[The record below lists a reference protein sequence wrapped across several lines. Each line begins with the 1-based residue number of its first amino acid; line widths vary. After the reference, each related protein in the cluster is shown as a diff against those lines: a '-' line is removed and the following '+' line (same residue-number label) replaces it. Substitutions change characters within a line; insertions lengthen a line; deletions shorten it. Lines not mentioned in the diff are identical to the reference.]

1 MDASSG
7 TARSL
12 LEAPSAQARTR
23 RLRQLAWAGVRNG
36 ALLARLLV
44 TDRSRPV
51 PELAALQLRMAF
63 QGLGPTFVKLAQLV
77 SSSPGTFPQV
87 LVEEFAHCQDAVP
100 PEPWDIVAGTLSAE
114 LGDLRSRF
122 RWIDWQPMA
131 AGSIA
136 QVYPATLVDGTE
148 VVIKV
153 QRSDLHDTLR
163 QDLRM
168 LLAGARVA
176 VKVAPRLAS
185 ANPVG
190 VIEDFA
196 SGLIEELAFRVEAGH
211 MDRLRKIL
219 DSWPI
224 RIPEVHWDLTTDR
237 VLVMERLDGV
247 KVSDT
252 ASLDLIGIDR
262 EALAD
267 TILAST
273 LASGLRHGFFHGD
286 GHAGNMLVLADGR
299 LGLLD
304 FGIVGRLRPELRLEL
319 SRLLYALVDKR
330 FDIVA
335 GSIMAMADMT
345 DADIEGAVADLQ
357 AISAVYLD
365 RPLEEIPMGKLL
377 GDLLR
382 SANRHGV
389 VLPTDLVLMFKQI
402 LYLDGLGRVLYPGFD
417 VFADG
422 ERFRP
427 YLAAGAG
434 GAPEDANPI
443 PRSPARPGPEAD
455 GTASGPG
462 R

>member
-1 MDASSG
+1 M
-7 TARSL
+7 
-12 LEAPSAQARTR
+12 
-23 RLRQLAWAGVRNG
+23 RQLAWAGVRNG
-36 ALLARLLV
+36 ALLARVLV

-87 LVEEFAHCQDAVP
+87 LVEEFAHCQDSVP
-100 PEPWDIVAGTLSAE
+100 PESWETVGATLRSE
-114 LGDLRSRF
+114 LGDLQGKF
-122 RWIDWQPMA
+122 RWIDWRPMA

-136 QVYPATLVDGTE
+136 QVYPATLVDGSD

-176 VKVAPRLAS
+176 VKVAPRLAA

-196 SGLIEELAFRVEAGH
+196 RGLIEELAFRVEASH
-211 MDRLRKIL
+211 MDRLRTIFE
-219 DSWPI
+219 DWPI
-224 RIPEVHWDLTTDR
+224 SIPTVHWDLTTDK

-252 ASLDLIGIDR
+252 FALDRIAVDR

-267 TILAST
+267 TILAAT
-273 LASGLRHGFFHGD
+273 MASGLRHGFFHGD
-286 GHAGNMLVLADGR
+286 GHAGNMLVLEGGR

-304 FGIVGRLRPELRLEL
+304 FGIVGRLSPDHRLNL
-319 SRLLYALVDKR
+319 SHLLYALVDKR

-335 GSIMAMADMT
+335 TSIMAMADMSG
-345 DADIEGAVADLQ
+345 ADIEGAVADLQ
-357 AISAVYLD
+357 AISAQYLD
-365 RPLEEIPMGKLL
+365 LPLEEIPMGKLL

-402 LYLDGLGRVLYPGFD
+402 LYLDGLGRVLNPGFD

-427 YLAAGAG
+427 FLAAGAG
-434 GAPEDANPI
+434 GAPEGESPL
-443 PRSPARPGPEAD
+443 PRAPRIGLGPEP
-455 GTASGPG
+455 T
-462 R
+462 